1 MKTIFTITFL
11 FFTLIGF
18 SQTTREEV
26 VKRTEGG
33 LKLEVI
39 TYSGSGNSEKIIK
52 KCFYQERPD
61 YYRPDGVNN
70 VSTKPHQI
78 AYYGN
83 YKVEWTSPEG
93 KTRTALCYGIIKSEN
108 FDLEG
113 KIESTTKI
121 TDNNGEVNCEEA
133 LKLANNFSSMM
144 VVMSALK
151 GTVKYTILP

>member
-93 KTRTALCYGIIKSEN
+93 KTSLRLSQRI
-108 FDLEG
+108 
-113 KIESTTKI
+113 TTF
-121 TDNNGEVNCEEA
+121 TGVA
-133 LKLANNFSSMM
+133 VWLLLSLRLKLIFAINRN
-144 VVMSALK
+144 
-151 GTVKYTILP
+151 